1 MKIFLY
7 ELKKITVK
15 QYALFI
21 FLLVILVRLFSLPDT
36 LKQDYGFYSDLEKD
50 RYLEMIEAVSGK
62 LTEEN
67 EAIIIGYKEDLLA
80 AQAEEKRL
88 RSEYDSKKITFEEFL
103 EQLEPYNE
111 ILDNENIIDK
121 IFEQYN
127 YVITDRENRAI
138 LPVSN
143 VPIIESSSVDF
154 LFLLCVVFCC
164 AFAVMNEYTSKTNII
179 LKTTPKGQ
187 SNTMA
192 VKITILLS
200 LIALTSIALSL
211 IDLISLSAQL
221 APQYWGYGIRSVEQY
236 NNSHVEISIGAMF
249 AVVQLLKMLGF
260 LLLGVSAMITA
271 RLTKNYVASVFPFIA
286 FPIVVDYLAERDS
299 QGYFLPTGLLKG
311 YGYFFGD
318 VADVFSVGDPVVYF
332 HAVPVW
338 VMTALIIFAM
348 LFIILGAFALIRAD
362 RNRLAK

>member
-7 ELKKITVK
+7 ELKKITIK

-111 ILDNENIIDK
+111 ILDNENIIDR

-143 VPIIESSSVDF
+143 VPVIESSSVDF

-179 LKTTPKGQ
+179 L
-187 SNTMA
+187 NT
-192 VKITILLS
+192 S
-200 LIALTSIALSL
+200 
-211 IDLISLSAQL
+211 
-221 APQYWGYGIRSVEQY
+221 YGNI
-236 NNSHVEISIGAMF
+236 
-249 AVVQLLKMLGF
+249 K
-260 LLLGVSAMITA
+260 
-271 RLTKNYVASVFPFIA
+271 
-286 FPIVVDYLAERDS
+286 
-299 QGYFLPTGLLKG
+299 
-311 YGYFFGD
+311 
-318 VADVFSVGDPVVYF
+318 
-332 HAVPVW
+332 
-338 VMTALIIFAM
+338 
-348 LFIILGAFALIRAD
+348 
-362 RNRLAK
+362 